1 MSLSGRPG
9 NFGTTFHNY
18 LYQKLGLNFI
28 YKAFTTTEL
37 AQQQGKKTISGAKVI
52 VLQAVEQFE
61 LYTGIRPD
69 DQLVAEATDFA
80 RKNS

>member
-1 MSLSGRPG
+1 MWWQFLLTP
-9 NFGTTFHNY
+9 FIQFA
-18 LYQKLGLNFI
+18 QK
-28 YKAFTTTEL
+28 
-37 AQQQGKKTISGAKVI
+37 QGKQTISGAEVI

-69 DQLVAEATDFA
+69 EQFVAEAAAFA

>member
-1 MSLSGRPG
+1 MQKVSRTYT
-9 NFGTTFHNY
+9 GT
-18 LYQKLGLNFI
+18 
-28 YKAFTTTEL
+28 E
-37 AQQQGKKTISGAKVI
+37 VI

-69 DQLVAEATDFA
+69 DQLVAEAAAFA

>member
-1 MSLSGRPG
+1 MVLPWP
-9 NFGTTFHNY
+9 
-18 LYQKLGLNFI
+18 LDV
-28 YKAFTTTEL
+28 YKR
-37 AQQQGKKTISGAKVI
+37 Q

-69 DQLVAEATDFA
+69 DQLIAEAAAFA